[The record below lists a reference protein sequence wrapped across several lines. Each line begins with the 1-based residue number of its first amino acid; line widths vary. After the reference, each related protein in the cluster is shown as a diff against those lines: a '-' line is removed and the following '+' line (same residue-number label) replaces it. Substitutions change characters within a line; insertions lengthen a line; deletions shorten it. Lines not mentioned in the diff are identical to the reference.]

1 MLCFSFTPIPPTRSR
16 LRAPDKLGWPN
27 IGNTCSATNQAEI
40 KGSLKRGGHRVLLL
54 VTRLGSGL
62 LIAIGWCAFCAF
74 SWLNS
79 HILSAQMA
87 DILLVEDKDSL
98 RRVLRLTLEN
108 AGYSVTEA
116 GDAHSALNEIATTRH
131 RLVLTDLRMPNGS
144 GLDVLRSARAA
155 DMDVP
160 VIVMTAFGSIDEAV
174 QAMKDGA
181 HDFLQK
187 PVDSNHLLL
196 LVERALEE
204 ARLRTENVLLR
215 EEWSRRYGFPRI
227 IGESETLKRAVGE
240 TQRVAQT
247 EATVLLLGESGTGKE
262 LFARAVHHLSPRRDN
277 AFVAINCA
285 AIPETLI
292 ENELFGHERGA
303 FTGASDRRQGKFE
316 LASGGTVFLDE
327 IGELPLGVQG
337 KLLRAIEE
345 KVVDR
350 IGGRAPVAVD
360 VRVVAATNKDLRAA
374 VDNGQFRG
382 DLFFRLAVFPIEV
395 PPLRDRGDDIVLLA
409 QHFASEIGRELR
421 GREAQLSPEAIEAVK
436 QHHWPGNVRELENA
450 IERAC
455 ILSDTLVLEPADLG
469 LGPST
474 HATESLSKLD
484 LSGTLSEVAHRALRV
499 VERRKIL
506 GALEANSGN
515 KSKTAEDLGVSYK
528 TLLNKIKEY
537 AL

>member
-1 MLCFSFTPIPPTRSR
+1 MS
-16 LRAPDKLGWPN
+16 
-27 IGNTCSATNQAEI
+27 
-40 KGSLKRGGHRVLLL
+40 
-54 VTRLGSGL
+54 
-62 LIAIGWCAFCAF
+62 
-74 SWLNS
+74 
-79 HILSAQMA
+79 
-87 DILLVEDKDSL
+87 DILLVEDKESL
-98 RRVLRLTLEN
+98 RRVIRLTLEN

-116 GDAHSALNEIATTRH
+116 TDARSAANEISTTRH

-144 GLDVLRSARAA
+144 GLDVLRAARAA
-155 DMDVP
+155 DADVP

-181 HDFLQK
+181 QDFLQK

-196 LVERALEE
+196 LVERALEQE
-204 ARLRTENVLLR
+204 RLRSENILLR
-215 EEWSRRYGFPRI
+215 EEWARRYGFPRI
-227 IGESETLKRAVGE
+227 IGESDVIKRAVGE

-262 LFARAVHHLSPRRDN
+262 LFARAVHNLSGRRDKP
-277 AFVAINCA
+277 FVAINCA

-350 IGGRAPVAVD
+350 IGGRAQVRVD

-374 VDNGQFRG
+374 VDEGEFRG
-382 DLFFRLAVFPIEV
+382 DLFFRLAVFPIEI
-395 PPLRDRGDDIVLLA
+395 PALRDRGDDVVLLA
-409 QHFASEIGRELR
+409 RHFTAQIGRELR
-421 GREAQLSPEAIEAVK
+421 GREAKLSLEAIAEIRR
-436 QHHWPGNVRELENA
+436 HTWPGNVRELENA

-455 ILSDTLVLEPADLG
+455 ILSDTLILQPIDLG
-469 LGPST
+469 FVAVREERNETLG
-474 HATESLSKLD
+474 ELD
-484 LSGTLSEVAHRALRV
+484 LSGTLSDVAHRALAL
-499 VERRKIL
+499 VERKKIL
-506 GALEANSGN
+506 AALEANSGN
-515 KSKTAEDLGVSYK
+515 KSRTAEDLGISYK
-528 TLLNKIKEY
+528 TLLNKIRDY
-537 AL
+537 SL

>member
-1 MLCFSFTPIPPTRSR
+1 
-16 LRAPDKLGWPN
+16 
-27 IGNTCSATNQAEI
+27 
-40 KGSLKRGGHRVLLL
+40 
-54 VTRLGSGL
+54 
-62 LIAIGWCAFCAF
+62 
-74 SWLNS
+74 
-79 HILSAQMA
+79 MA

-98 RRVLRLTLEN
+98 RRVMRLTLEN
-108 AGYSVTEA
+108 AGYSVTESA
-116 GDAHSALNEIATTRH
+116 DARSALNEIATTRH

-144 GLDVLRSARAA
+144 GLDVLRAARAA
-155 DMDVP
+155 DGDVP

-196 LVERALEE
+196 LVERALEQ
-204 ARLRTENVLLR
+204 ARLRTENILLR

-227 IGESETLKRAVGE
+227 IGESQVIKRAVGE

-262 LFARAVHHLSPRRDN
+262 LFARAVHHLSPRRDK

-303 FTGASDRRQGKFE
+303 FTGANDRRQGKFE

-350 IGGRAPVAVD
+350 IGGRAPVPVD
-360 VRVVAATNKDLRAA
+360 VRVVAATNKDLKTA
-374 VDNGQFRG
+374 VDKGEFRG
-382 DLFFRLAVFPIEV
+382 DLFFRLAVFPLEI
-395 PPLRDRGDDIVLLA
+395 PPLRDRKDDIILLA
-409 QHFASEIGRELR
+409 RHFAAEIGRELR
-421 GREAQLSPEAIEAVK
+421 GREAELDPEAIAAIRK
-436 QHHWPGNVRELENA
+436 HHWPGNVRELENA

-455 ILSDTLVLEPADLG
+455 ILSDSLILQPEDLG
-469 LGPST
+469 FGVNNDRTDETL
-474 HATESLSKLD
+474 HDLD
-484 LSGTLSEVAHRALRV
+484 LSGTLSDVAHRALEL
-499 VERRKIL
+499 VERKKIT
-506 GALEANSGN
+506 ASLEANAEN
-515 KSKTAEDLGVSYK
+515 KSRTAEDLGISYK
-528 TLLNKIKEY
+528 TLLNKIKDY
-537 AL
+537 GL